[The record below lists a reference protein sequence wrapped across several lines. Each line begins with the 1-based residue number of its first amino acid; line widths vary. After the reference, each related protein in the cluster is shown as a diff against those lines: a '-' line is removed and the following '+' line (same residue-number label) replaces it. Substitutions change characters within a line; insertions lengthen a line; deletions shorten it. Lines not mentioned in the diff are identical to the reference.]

1 MQTTEERLVYTPAE
15 AKQLL
20 GLSRGTMYKLLKSN
34 SLPGI
39 LRLGKRIL
47 LSKKAIDG
55 MLASG
60 INPRES
66 SAEGGNGKD
75 V

>member
-1 MQTTEERLVYTPAE
+1 MQTTEERLVYTPVE

-47 LSKKAIDG
+47 LSKAAIDS

-60 INPRES
+60 INPVERDN
-66 SAEGGNGKD
+66 AKD
-75 V
+75 